1 MLIDEVK
8 IKVIAGHGG
17 RGASAFNRVVMS
29 LGPVG
34 GSGGRGGGIYA
45 EGVSD
50 LSALGQ
56 FRHKKV
62 FSAEN
67 GMNGR
72 DQFRDGN
79 DGKDLILKVPVGT
92 VLHNISLKNDLEV
105 SKIGERLL
113 LAKGGNGGKGNYH
126 FRSPTNTS
134 PTEFQ
139 LGLPG
144 EEFEFLL
151 EPNLGVYYELILA
164 DIPGLIEGSSKGK
177 GLGIKFL
184 KHVER
189 TKILFHFVSAESGS
203 VKEDHATI
211 RKELGAYNKELL
223 EKDEYLFLSK
233 SDQVSEKEIKE
244 KLKILKKINP
254 KVEAISIYA

>member
-1 MLIDEVK
+1 
-8 IKVIAGHGG
+8 
-17 RGASAFNRVVMS
+17 
-29 LGPVG
+29 
-34 GSGGRGGGIYA
+34 
-45 EGVSD
+45 
-50 LSALGQ
+50 
-56 FRHKKV
+56 
-62 FSAEN
+62 
-67 GMNGR
+67 
-72 DQFRDGN
+72 
-79 DGKDLILKVPVGT
+79 
-92 VLHNISLKNDLEV
+92 
-105 SKIGERLL
+105 
-113 LAKGGNGGKGNYH
+113 
-126 FRSPTNTS
+126 
-134 PTEFQ
+134 
-139 LGLPG
+139 
-144 EEFEFLL
+144 
-151 EPNLGVYYELILA
+151 LA

-254 KVEAISIYA
+254 KVEAISIYAEKSLEKVRRILNKIKAEKFSA